1 MESEIWILGF
11 KLMIVSIGVDIIE
24 VYRIRETIERT
35 PRFAERV
42 YTADERAYCEAKG
55 AAAAQSYAA
64 RFAAKEA
71 FLKALKTGW
80 RGRITWRDIEIIS
93 DEAGVPSLKIS
104 GEASVVLENTGAN
117 RIHLSLSHTTDHAVA
132 QVILEKI

>member
-1 MESEIWILGF
+1 MA
-11 KLMIVSIGVDIIE
+11 
-24 VYRIRETIERT
+24 RT

-42 YTADERAYCEAKG
+42 FTLPERDYCDAKG

-80 RGRITWRDIEIIS
+80 SGKITWHDIEVVS
-93 DEAGVPSLKIS
+93 DENRVPSLKIK
-104 GEASVVLENTGAN
+104 GEALDILANLGAEH
-117 RIHLSLSHTTDHAVA
+117 IHLSMSHTTEHAVA
-132 QVILEKI
+132 QVILEKT